1 MLNNIFMS
9 MHYFNPYNSDDDERD
24 MAELQ
29 RVSNALRIA
38 TTAKIHEFVDM
49 INAEGGDLYTLQG
62 NNDHV
67 ITVGRTDSSI
77 KFDITF
83 TDDGKV
89 EFPLYP
95 VVNGSLIKA
104 TVETPVYNINKIGAK
119 ALYEKF
125 LEYNDIVL
133 ENYGEDIRRLEN
145 GETVTNLTVREEDL
159 ERYLR

>member
-1 MLNNIFMS
+1 
-9 MHYFNPYNSDDDERD
+9 MHYFNPYNSDDEER
-24 MAELQ
+24 MAEVQ
-29 RVSNALRIA
+29 RVSNALRTA
-38 TTAKIHEFVDM
+38 TTTQIRKFVDI
-49 INAEGGDLYTLQG
+49 INAEGSDLYTLQG
-62 NNDHV
+62 NDDHV

-95 VVNGSLIKA
+95 AVNGSLIKA
-104 TVETPVYNINKIGAK
+104 IVETPAYDINKIGAE
-119 ALYEKF
+119 ALYKKF

-159 ERYLR
+159 ERFLR